1 MDMPATTSSPYDCLR
16 RRKRAIGII
25 AVDLLLLF
33 TFLAVLGFIT
43 SIVWILADLA
53 VALVANLLLRRV
65 GRVNL

>member
-1 MDMPATTSSPYDCLR
+1 
-16 RRKRAIGII
+16 
-25 AVDLLLLF
+25 LLF